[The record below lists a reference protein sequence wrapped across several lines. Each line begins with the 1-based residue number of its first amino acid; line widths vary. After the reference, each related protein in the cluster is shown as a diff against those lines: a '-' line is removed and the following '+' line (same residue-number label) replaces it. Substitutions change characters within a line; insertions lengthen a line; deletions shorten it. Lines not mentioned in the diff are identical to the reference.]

1 MAKVQIKHKAT
12 SKILF
17 ESEIEACEKDLIK
30 VALEM
35 AVLLGADLRGA
46 DVRRSFLKGACLEGA
61 NLGAADF
68 GGADL
73 EEANFGDADLEAAD
87 FRNTNLRGSSFRGT
101 NLRGAKFEGADFEGA
116 SLRDIKVPPNDHR
129 FISEILWRAAKTEP
143 QRDLAARVRVETR
156 QCWGYFYVL
165 ARKKGVLEW
174 VRQALEQWE
183 EYKIQLDDLEDF
195 NAGLI
200 EEQ

>member
-46 DVRRSFLKGACLEGA
+46 DLRGADVRGSFLKGACLRGT

-73 EEANFGDADLEAAD
+73 EEADFGDACLYGTD
-87 FRNTNLRGSSFRGT
+87 FRNTNLRGSSFRGAS
-101 NLRGAKFEGADFEGA
+101 LWGAKFEGADLDGA
-116 SLRDIKVPPNDHR
+116 SIRDVRVPPNDHR
-129 FISEILWRAAKTEP
+129 FISEILWRAAKTES
-143 QRDLAARVRVETR
+143 QKDFAARVRFETR
-156 QCWGYFYVL
+156 LCWRYFYTL
-165 ARKKGVLEW
+165 ARKKGVLKW
-174 VRQALEQWE
+174 AGQALEQWD
-183 EYKIQLDDLEDF
+183 EYKIRID
-195 NAGLI
+195 N
-200 EEQ
+200 EEGWKTD